1 MGLSVADANV
11 CQDDSRRQAYSE
23 ATSVCVCTRARARA
37 YVFTHTHTTYVP
49 SQHIIIHYQTNDT
62 YGRRGWE
69 AGVLERPPRHVVHRL
84 EGGRQQP
91 VLRPRTYSYI
101 KLMPIAGI
109 SFMCYE
115 ACKRILVEGEKDE
128 G

>member
-1 MGLSVADANV
+1 
-11 CQDDSRRQAYSE
+11 
-23 ATSVCVCTRARARA
+23 
-37 YVFTHTHTTYVP
+37 VFTHTHTTYVP

-109 SFMCYE
+109 SFMYYE